1 MNSPSESKQLLPGSY
16 SNYQNRGYTY
26 YPAPVQDAKDE
37 SNSLGQIIGLIRRR
51 WIIIGTVAI
60 LISGVM
66 IAKVKQETPI
76 YQGSFQ
82 LLVNPDAGQEKRTQ
96 INFGNGAPLQSSKT
110 DFDTQIRVISSPQV
124 MEPVLQ
130 AIQKKYP
137 EVNYYSLMGSMAI
150 NKVGSSEIL
159 QISYKDAN
167 AEKITFILKQIA
179 KGYVD
184 YSIAQQKGSIGQGL
198 QFVDGQLEK
207 LRIRVDKLQ
216 GELQQFRQNNNLIE
230 PEGQGQYVS
239 GQLNSI
245 VQQRL
250 DTRSR
255 FGEAQSTYKTL
266 LGQLRMEPETA
277 LALTAL
283 NESPRYQQLLT
294 QLKEIETKIAIESA
308 RFTEESPPIQAL
320 REQQANVAYLLQQE
334 TQQILGTKI
343 PEGVAETLSNPNGMP
358 NAMRAGMLQQLLTIT
373 TELRTLQVRDA
384 ALAEAQNLASKQL
397 KRMAEVSREYTDLQR
412 ELKVAT
418 ESLQRF
424 LVVKENLEVENAQK
438 TVPWQLI
445 SQPVA
450 SGIPISPNIPRSA
463 STAVL
468 IGLVAGIAA
477 ALLADKLDNVYHVPE
492 ELKEDTGLPVLG
504 TIPFKKDLKR
514 YGSAISNDV
523 ASGQNLEEASRR
535 KSYYYYGAS
544 AFLESFRSLHAN
556 LNFIN
561 PDKPLKSLVVSSC
574 VPADGKST
582 IATNL
587 AQAAAAMGQ
596 RVLLVDADLRRP
608 QVHNFTDLPNVWGL
622 SNVIS
627 SEIDVNDVIQ
637 RSPQEDN
644 LYILTAG
651 QLPPDPSRLLSSKK
665 MQSLVEQF
673 EEEYDLV
680 IFDTPPMLGLADGR
694 ILSAYTDGLLLV
706 VRLDK
711 TNRDM
716 VNQTMDALKVS
727 RTPILGLVANG
738 VSGYAAKAYDY
749 YSSYYQTPAPTQSE
763 MFEHNFISSNSG
775 NDNGQFY

>member
-1 MNSPSESKQLLPGSY
+1 MNSPSESQPLLPGNY

-26 YPAPVQDAKDE
+26 YPAPVQDTKDE
-37 SNSLGQIIGLIRRR
+37 PNSIGQAMGLIRRR
-51 WIIIGTVAI
+51 WAIIGTVAI
-60 LISGVM
+60 LVSGVM
-66 IAKVKQETPI
+66 IFRVTKETPI

-82 LLVNPDAGQEKRTQ
+82 LLVNPDAGQDKRTQ
-96 INFGNGAPLQSSKT
+96 ISIGNGAPLSSSKT

-124 MEPVLQ
+124 MESVVQ
-130 AIQKKYP
+130 EIKKKYP
-137 EVNYYSLMGSMAI
+137 EVNYYSLMRNMTIS
-150 NKVGSSEIL
+150 KVGTSDIL
-159 QISYKDAN
+159 QISYKDTN

-184 YSIAQQKGSIGQGL
+184 YSIAQQKGSVGQGL
-198 QFVDGQLEK
+198 QFVDNQLGK

-216 GELQQFRQNNNLIE
+216 GELQQFRQSNNLIE

-239 GQLNSI
+239 GQLNAI
-245 VQQRL
+245 VQQRM

-255 FGEAQSTYKTL
+255 FGEAQSTYKSL

-308 RFTEESPPIQAL
+308 RFTEESPPIQVL
-320 REQQANVAYLLQQE
+320 REQQANVGTLLQQE
-334 TQQILGTKI
+334 TQQILGAKI
-343 PEGVAETLSNPNGMP
+343 PDGVAETLNNPNGMP
-358 NAMRAGMLQQLLTIT
+358 NGIRTGLLQQLLTIT

-384 ALAEAQNLASKQL
+384 ALAEAQTLASKQL
-397 KRMAEVSREYTDLQR
+397 KRMAEVAREYTDLQR

-450 SGIPISPNIPRSA
+450 LGLPISPNIPRSTGA
-463 STAVL
+463 AIM

-477 ALLADKLDNVYHVPE
+477 ALVADKLDNVYHVPE

-504 TIPFKKDLKR
+504 TIPLKKDLKR
-514 YGSAISNDV
+514 YGGAISDV
-523 ASGQNLEEASRR
+523 ASSQTQGDGSGR
-535 KSYYYYGAS
+535 KSYYYGAS

-556 LNFIN
+556 LSFVN

-608 QVHNFTDLPNVWGL
+608 QVHNLTDLPNVWGL
-622 SNVIS
+622 SDVIS
-627 SEIDVNDVIQ
+627 SDMDVHDVIQ
-637 RSPQEDN
+637 RSSQEDN
-644 LYILTAG
+644 LYVLTAG
-651 QLPPDPSRLLSSKK
+651 RIPPDPSRLLSSKK

-680 IFDTPPMLGLADGR
+680 IFDTPPLLGLADGR
-694 ILSAYTDGLLLV
+694 ILSPYTDGLLLV

-711 TNRDM
+711 TSRDM
-716 VNQTMDALKVS
+716 VNQAMEVLKVS
-727 RTPILGLVANG
+727 RTSLLGLVANG

-749 YSSYYQTPAPTQSE
+749 YSSYYHTPAPAKSE
-763 MFEHNFISSNSG
+763 MFEQNFSNS
-775 NDNGQFY
+775 NRYDN